1 MSTKVCLEQDYTK
14 LTYIKCPCF
23 KTMYKEQ
30 QQKKIKC
37 IRVLQRNRIGNVFVY
52 NILLLIK
59 KDARVFS
66 SPFGHMKIQC
76 KV

>member
-30 QQKKIKC
+30 QQKK
-37 IRVLQRNRIGNVFVY
+37 
-52 NILLLIK
+52 
-59 KDARVFS
+59 
-66 SPFGHMKIQC
+66 
-76 KV
+76 